1 MVMEGFLE
9 EEFELG
15 LEGHMDWRG
24 GEKAS
29 QEMDEGRNERGRE
42 GRREGGRETEFWEAK
57 SESFSEPG
65 YGGRA
70 QDPQHPNPVSDSR
83 TRVGLV

>member
-1 MVMEGFLE
+1 MMEGFLE

-29 QEMDEGRNERGRE
+29 QEMDEGRNEGGRE
-42 GRREGGRETEFWEAK
+42 GRRERRGERDF
-57 SESFSEPG
+57 
-65 YGGRA
+65 
-70 QDPQHPNPVSDSR
+70 
-83 TRVGLV
+83 